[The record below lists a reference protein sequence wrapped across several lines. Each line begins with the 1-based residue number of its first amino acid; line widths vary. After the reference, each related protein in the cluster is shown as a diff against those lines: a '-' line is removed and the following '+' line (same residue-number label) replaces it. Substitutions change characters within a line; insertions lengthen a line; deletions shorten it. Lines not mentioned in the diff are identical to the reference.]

1 MTLDVFSMNYRFGYA
16 DRMSSD
22 SEMPL
27 QGAKILVA
35 EDDAILAFD
44 ISIMLQ
50 KAGASILGPTV
61 TLNHTMT
68 IAADT
73 PMSAALLDVS
83 LRGEEVFPAARVL
96 TERGVGVVFYT
107 GYAEVDKL
115 KREWPNAEVLTKPAP
130 PRRLVDAVARACGES
145 TVV

>member
-1 MTLDVFSMNYRFGYA
+1 
-16 DRMSSD
+16 MSSD
-22 SEMPL
+22 SEKPL

-50 KAGASILGPTV
+50 KAGALILGPAV
-61 TLNHTMT
+61 SLKHTMA

-83 LRGEEVFPAARVL
+83 LRGEDVFPAARVL
-96 TERGVGVVFYT
+96 ERRGVGVVFYT

-115 KREWPNAEVLTKPAP
+115 KREWPDAEVLTKPAP
-130 PRRLVDAVARACGES
+130 PRRLVEAVARAWGEGA
-145 TVV
+145 VV